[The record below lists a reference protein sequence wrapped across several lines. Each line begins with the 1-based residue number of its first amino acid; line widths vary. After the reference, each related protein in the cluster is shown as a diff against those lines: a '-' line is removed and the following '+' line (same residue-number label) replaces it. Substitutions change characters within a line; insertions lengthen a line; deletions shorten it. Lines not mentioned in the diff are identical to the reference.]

1 MCIIQNRLRILPKVE
16 PMGAPLHRQK
26 PITLIDKTKKEN
38 SSKPIPIEH
47 IIEKNRIEVK
57 L

>member
-1 MCIIQNRLRILPKVE
+1 MCIIQNRLRILPKIE
-16 PMGAPLHRQK
+16 PMGVPLHRQK
-26 PITLIDKTKKEN
+26 PITLIHKTKKEN